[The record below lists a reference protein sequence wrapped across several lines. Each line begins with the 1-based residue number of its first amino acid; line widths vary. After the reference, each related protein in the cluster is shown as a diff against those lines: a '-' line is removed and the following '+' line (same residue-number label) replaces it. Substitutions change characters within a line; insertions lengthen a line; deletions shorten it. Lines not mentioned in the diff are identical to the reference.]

1 MPETPPAVSSPSP
14 SPKRRRWL
22 WPAVTV
28 VAIVVVLLGLIFIP
42 VHSAAKEVQF
52 SAGSS
57 ATTSLTIPQ
66 AGWVTVQFNRVGGY
80 GGMMAGSGMMYWM
93 DGPSGMMFNH
103 SMMHGGD
110 SYSFWSWGGT
120 YRCGAGYPG
129 AGSGMMDV
137 WVNATWGVL

>member
-1 MPETPPAVSSPSP
+1 MSQPPREVPSQP
-14 SPKRRRWL
+14 RKKRRWL
-22 WPAVTV
+22 WPAVVV
-28 VAIVVVLLGLIFIP
+28 VAVGIVLFGLIFVP
-42 VHSAAKEVQF
+42 AHSTAKEVQF

-57 ATTSLTIPQ
+57 ATTELSIPQ
-66 AGWVTVQFNRVGGY
+66 AGWVTVHFERVGGY

-93 DGPSGMMFNH
+93 DGPPGTMFSH

-110 SYSFWSWGGT
+110 SYSFWTWGGT
-120 YRCGAGYPG
+120 YLCGAGYAG